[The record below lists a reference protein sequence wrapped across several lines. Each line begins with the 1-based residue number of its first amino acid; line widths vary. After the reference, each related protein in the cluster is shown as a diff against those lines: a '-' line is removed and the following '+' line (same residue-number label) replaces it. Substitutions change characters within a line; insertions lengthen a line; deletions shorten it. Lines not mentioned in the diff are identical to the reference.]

1 MQTNKKMP
9 ARIPT
14 RKKPETIRE
23 WVENA
28 PSSKVTRVELMRVLD
43 GFGFIPREGV
53 VVMFR
58 DYDRIRRQMQWY
70 RRLWRWLKLKIPQK
84 KTLADL
90 DPSAREAVRQQL
102 DKADQEQAA
111 KLTEEKV
118 EERHVNSSPHD

>member
-1 MQTNKKMP
+1 MQKHKKMP
-9 ARIPT
+9 ARIP
-14 RKKPETIRE
+14 KKPETIKE

-28 PSSKVTRVELMRVLD
+28 PSSKVSRVELMRVLE
-43 GFGFIPREGV
+43 GFDFIPREGV

-102 DKADQEQAA
+102 DQADEMEA
-111 KLTEEKV
+111 KHADEENEK
-118 EERHVNSSPHD
+118 EAERGD